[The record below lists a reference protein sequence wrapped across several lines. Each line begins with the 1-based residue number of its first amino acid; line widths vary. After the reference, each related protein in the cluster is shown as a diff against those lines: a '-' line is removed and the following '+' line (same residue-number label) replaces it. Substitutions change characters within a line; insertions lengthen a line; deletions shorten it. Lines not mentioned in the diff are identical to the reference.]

1 MIKSGGVDKGMTE
14 TRKYLYGI
22 TGSAN
27 KESFGNIGVG
37 SSEVYTIQYRDI
49 GALVSDIPEN
59 CEIDLE
65 EARTHEK
72 TLIKVMETCTV
83 IPIGFGVI
91 AENEDYIRNMLKRA
105 RMRFKT
111 ALENLNAKLQINVR
125 ISWDKAVLASILD
138 EHEEIRKLSKE
149 VKENGGQSLRIELGR
164 KVKSALDE
172 RKSECLENIQCAL
185 RDLSDEFKENRVIDQ
200 DTLLNASFLVL
211 KSREQ
216 EFYSI
221 LEELGKKY
229 EKKLQFLST
238 CPLPPFNFMSIV
250 MKRIGF
256 DTLEEARKTLGL
268 EEEVSVS
275 EIDSAYN
282 LLARKYHPD
291 LLPDDPSAEERFKKI
306 TNAHE
311 LLIDYCEHY
320 LCSLEK
326 TKAEET
332 ILVQEKD

>member
-1 MIKSGGVDKGMTE
+1 MAKI
-14 TRKYLYGI
+14 RKYLYGI
-22 TGSAN
+22 IGLAN
-27 KESFGNIGVG
+27 KESFGNIGIRN
-37 SSEVYTIQYRDI
+37 SEVYTIQYRDVA
-49 GALVSDIPEN
+49 ALVSDIPEN
-59 CEIDLE
+59 YEIDLE

-72 TLIKVMETCTV
+72 TLTKVMETRTV

-91 AENEDYIRNMLKRA
+91 AKNEDYIRNMLKRA
-105 RMRFKT
+105 RMKFKI
-111 ALENLNAKLQINVR
+111 ALENMNDKLQINVK
-125 ISWDKAVLASILD
+125 ILWDKAVLASILD
-138 EHEEIRKLSKE
+138 EHEEIRKLSRE
-149 VKENGGQSLRIELGR
+149 VKENGGLSLRIELGR

-172 RKSECLENIQCAL
+172 RKSEYLENIQCAL
-185 RDLSDEFKENRVIDQ
+185 KDLSDGFKENRAIDQ

-211 KSREQ
+211 KNREQ

-229 EKKLQFLST
+229 EKKLQFLNT
-238 CPLPPFNFMSIV
+238 CPLPPFNFMNIL
-250 MKRIGF
+250 MKRIDF
-256 DTLEEARKTLGL
+256 NTLKEARKTLGL
-268 EEEVSVS
+268 EEEISMS

-306 TNAHE
+306 KNAHE
-311 LLIDYCEHY
+311 LLAKYCEHY

-326 TKAEET
+326 TKVEET